1 MGHTLRLDISDDL
14 FEALRSR
21 AKKEG
26 TTLEQTAVERLA
38 GSVVSAEDDPLLQF
52 AGVLDSDLEDIA
64 EHHDVY
70 LGRSLAEE
78 VTRSGNT

>member
-14 FEALRSR
+14 YEALRSR
-21 AKKEG
+21 AEQKG
-26 TTLEQTAVERLA
+26 TSLEQTAVERLA
-38 GSVVSAEDDPLLQF
+38 GSVMPVEDDPLLQL
-52 AGVLDSDLEDIA
+52 AGVLDSDLRDIA

-78 VTRSGNT
+78 VTPSGNT